1 MFFCIL
7 AGNAWG
13 KRVYFTYTSV
23 DLSTSSMST
32 TTDPDNSE
40 SCYMYQQDIYWLWYE
55 GANPIN
61 LGKVEI
67 DDNITNAQD
76 CGDFEWTVKING
88 NIDIVCYAKKID
100 NQHNNDR
107 YFLKHDESGT
117 TWDATKYGS
126 HIYFKSSDGNTMHG
140 TINVTATNKDFDGE
154 PFTCSYTIRVNMDM
168 KSTKWDFY
176 SSCLHPTTESV
187 WIEEI
192 VNGDDKLQAYNV
204 EVNSAKDLGSIITET
219 TGLQFIAPKNST
231 FFTFGYKD
239 PAPSGTTAIDER
251 YVGLYQGGTLIIPK
265 TTWDSHSDHKT
276 RIRIKMGR
284 FGGTGIRLTIG
295 NGKDA
300 LDTPISG
307 TGTYEIGGSMWWGTK
322 GDNHQRG
329 EYHFIVNNKEEDFT
343 LKVESGA
350 GAWLK
355 LYSIEVYESDELIT
369 ENSVLGDKY
378 QLLNTGGT
386 IGAPGTTGNYYLHYR
401 GKAEGT
407 KIKVDD
413 ISTSGNITTND
424 TKKGFNN
431 LEASSS
437 EELGSPKHQYT
448 SKVGDFGTFGIT
460 IGCYTH
466 GVAVDD
472 VTYKYCTDYASRRQ
486 SVGYMENKSYPY
498 TWDFKDIFPYKYA
511 VSGASSRM
519 EHAGNGE
526 GALKDRGLHLWAITE
541 GSAPDFTKAGL
552 RLALDAGHNV
562 MYCGGSQLWYGET
575 IIPEAAGLAFTP
587 VNYDNAYDYSL
598 SLSADGL
605 TFAQENRDWWGWRV
619 TVPSVPAGGAVYIH
633 ATKDRSDSFYGV
645 KYYVGASVNNKTNMP
660 LFAAGDVTG
669 TDLKLANQIGGSS
682 DGDNVVYA
690 VCNQGGSA
698 QDITLFFNG
707 VTVHKMAVS
716 TAPKT
721 VNKYGWAT
729 ESRNQDIDPE
739 LTSYMTGQ
747 NFTNYIVTAADYAAK
762 HVTMTPI
769 ANTNVIRAA
778 TVDDSQDAYIIHNN
792 AGTTVNIVNGGFHL
806 FAPDMHESDDVSGE
820 EEEEVR
826 RKPYVDTSSNFLR
839 AKLYATDL
847 NDATTWI
854 PATSTS
860 SEGKYTNYAFTWR
873 NWMLNADGEAYGDM
887 IDGPQ
892 AFYRI
897 AAQGAQST
905 GNQAY
910 LPVLSERAAG
920 ARGFYMVF
928 GEDED
933 PGSHGTAVEVVKNT
947 VTKSDVYY
955 NLNGQQ
961 LTGKP
966 VKGGIYIHNGK
977 KVVIK

>member
-13 KRVYFTYTSV
+13 KRVYFTYTTV
-23 DLSTSSMST
+23 ELSTSSMT
-32 TTDPDNSE
+32 TTTNPDNNSE

-55 GANPIN
+55 GDNPIN
-61 LGKVEI
+61 LGEVVFESGTV
-67 DDNITNAQD
+67 NVQD
-76 CGDFEWTVKING
+76 CGDFEWTVKVNG
-88 NIDIVCYAKKID
+88 NIDIVCYDKKID
-100 NQHNNDR
+100 NNYTNDI
-107 YFLKHDESGT
+107 YFLKSDDPKT
-117 TWDATKYGS
+117 TAWNATKYGS
-126 HIYFKSSDGNTMHG
+126 HIYFKDPSNGKAFKG
-140 TINVTATNKDFDGE
+140 TITVTATNKDFDGE
-154 PFTCSYTIRVNMDM
+154 PFTCSYTIRVNMDT
-168 KSTKWDFY
+168 KSIKWDFY
-176 SSCLHPTTESV
+176 SQPLTVANDGNWNDATYMGTEGSSPLV
-187 WIEEI
+187 RTYKNPVSSSTDPLTIISGTNDLRFVAAE
-192 VNGDDKLQAYNV
+192 GKLGWYNDS
-204 EVNSAKDLGSIITET
+204 ENSGASGVR
-219 TGLQFIAPKNST
+219 FIAIAK
-231 FFTFGYKD
+231 G
-239 PAPSGTTAIDER
+239 A
-251 YVGLYQGGTLIIPK
+251 QLIIPSSIFSSY
-265 TTWDSHSDHKT
+265 SHPKV
-276 RIRIKMGR
+276 RIKMGR
-284 FGGTGIRLTIG
+284 YGGTTDDLAAHLTIT
-295 NGKDA
+295 NANDA
-300 LDTPISG
+300 LGKEINSV
-307 TGTYEIGGSMWWGTK
+307 YKIGGSDWWGTAQK
-322 GDNHQRG
+322 KDYHQRG
-329 EYHFIVNNKEEDFT
+329 EYHFQIRNKSSDFT
-343 LKVESGA
+343 ITMNDDGQSVP
-350 GAWLK
+350 WLM
-355 LYSIEVYESDELIT
+355 LYTIEVYDSETMIT
-369 ENSVLGDKY
+369 ENTVLGSSY
-378 QLLNTGGT
+378 QLLNKYGQPAATGT
-386 IGAPGTTGNYYLHYR
+386 YNLHYR
-401 GKAEGT
+401 GKGENT
-407 KIKVDD
+407 KIEQVNTTGSVTVD
-413 ISTSGNITTND
+413 
-424 TKKGFNN
+424 
-431 LEASSS
+431 LSS
-437 EELGSPKHQYT
+437 EGSTGGLFDHKDKATSHTYT
-448 SKVGDFGTFGIT
+448 SIPGQVGTFNIR
-460 IGCYTH
+460 ISCYDHT
-466 GVAVDD
+466 GN
-472 VTYKYCTDYASRRQ
+472 YCTDYADRRQ
-486 SVGYMENKSYPY
+486 SVGYMESKSYPY
-498 TWDFKDIFPYKYA
+498 TWDFTDIMAEDRHFA
-511 VSGASSRM
+511 GGGRM
-519 EHAGNGE
+519 DAGVDGE
-526 GALKDRGLHLWAITE
+526 GWLQSKGWHLWAATDGI
-541 GSAPDFTKAGL
+541 AKFGL

-562 MYCGGSQLWYGET
+562 MYCGGSQLWYGKY

-605 TFAQENRDWWGWRV
+605 TFAQGNRDWWGWRV
-619 TVPSVPAGGAVYIH
+619 TVPAVPAGGAVYIH
-633 ATKDRSDSFYGV
+633 ATKDRSDNFYGV
-645 KYYVGASVNNKTNMP
+645 KYYVGASVDNKTEMTP
-660 LFAAGDVTG
+660 FEAGNVAGTG
-669 TDLKLANQIGGSS
+669 LKLANQIGGSS
-682 DGDNVVYA
+682 NGDNVVYA

-721 VNKYGWAT
+721 VNKYGWTT

-747 NFTNYIVTAADYAAK
+747 NFTNYLVTAADYAAK

-778 TVDDSQDAYIIHNN
+778 TADDSQDAYIIHNN

-806 FAPDMHESDDVSGE
+806 FAPDMHESDDVSG
-820 EEEEVR
+820 EEEVR

-873 NWMLNADGEAYGDM
+873 NWMLNADGKAYGDM

-897 AAQGAQST
+897 AAQGAQSS